1 VKNILTILFLTLI
14 NIVYCS
20 EKDTLKYNFS
30 NDFGYLYS
38 NSHSISYIGDNVLS
52 KKKYQFSLHTS
63 YSYSNTNSQVDQNE
77 FLNKTSFSYNGF
89 FINHIANISY
99 RRKIRNENFSGVG
112 YVYKFK
118 KQPMS
123 LSYAVLGQYRQYYYD
138 SIEYKI
144 RHSLRFKLKF
154 KLKFVNISL
163 ECYYQPNFL
172 KMNDYIIYGHSKI
185 IFFEQKR
192 LSLSLSENINYQ
204 SVSSIKMV
212 HSFSIGVGFNL
223 EKK

>member
-1 VKNILTILFLTLI
+1 MKTIITILFLTLI
-14 NIVYCS
+14 NIVHCS

-52 KKKYQFSLHTS
+52 KKKYQFSVHTS

-89 FINHIANISY
+89 FMNHIANISY
-99 RRKIRNENFSGVG
+99 RRKIRNENFLGVG

-118 KQPMS
+118 KQPLS
-123 LSYAVLGQYRQYYYD
+123 LSYAFLGQYRQYYYD

-144 RHSLRFKLKF
+144 RHSLRFKFNF
-154 KLKFVNISL
+154 KLKFVNISF

-172 KMNDYIIYGHSKI
+172 KINDYIIYGHAKL
-185 IFFEQKR
+185 IFFEKKR
-192 LSLSLSENINYQ
+192 LSMSLSENINYQ
-204 SVSSIKMV
+204 SLSPVKMV
-212 HSFSIGVGFNL
+212 HSFNIGLGFNL

>member
-1 VKNILTILFLTLI
+1 MN
-14 NIVYCS
+14 
-20 EKDTLKYNFS
+20 
-30 NDFGYLYS
+30 
-38 NSHSISYIGDNVLS
+38 
-52 KKKYQFSLHTS
+52 KKKYQFSIHTS

-89 FINHIANISY
+89 FINHISNISY
-99 RRKIRNENFSGVG
+99 RRKIRNENFLGIG

-123 LSYAVLGQYRQYYYD
+123 LSYAALGQYRQYYYD

-144 RHSLRFKLKF
+144 RHSLRFKFKF
-154 KLKFVNISL
+154 KLKFANISF

-172 KMNDYIIYGHSKI
+172 KINDYIIYGHAKI
-185 IFFEQKR
+185 IFFEQKK

-204 SVSSIKMV
+204 SLSSIKMV
-212 HSFSIGVGFNL
+212 QSFSVGLGFNL

>member
-1 VKNILTILFLTLI
+1 MKIIITILFLTLI
-14 NIVYCS
+14 KIGFCS
-20 EKDTLKYNFS
+20 DKDTLKYSFS

-38 NSHSISYIGDNVLS
+38 NSHSISYVGDNVLN
-52 KKKYQFSLHTS
+52 KKKYQFSIHTS

-89 FINHIANISY
+89 FINHISNISY
-99 RRKIRNENFSGVG
+99 RRKIRNENFLGIG

-123 LSYAVLGQYRQYYYD
+123 LSYAALGQYRQYYYD

-144 RHSLRFKLKF
+144 RHSLRFKFKF
-154 KLKFVNISL
+154 KLKFANISF

-172 KMNDYIIYGHSKI
+172 NMNDYIIYGHAKI
-185 IFFEQKR
+185 IFFEQKK

-204 SVSSIKMV
+204 SLSSVKMV
-212 HSFSIGVGFNL
+212 HSFSVGLGFNL